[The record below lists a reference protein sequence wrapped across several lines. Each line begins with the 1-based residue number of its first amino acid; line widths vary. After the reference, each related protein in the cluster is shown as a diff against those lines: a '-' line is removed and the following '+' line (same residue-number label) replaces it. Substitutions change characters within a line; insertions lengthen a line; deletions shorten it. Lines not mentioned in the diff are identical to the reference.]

1 MEALQYV
8 VKAGKACYIG
18 ASPMRARQ
26 FSKMQYLAR
35 LLGWTRFVSMQGQ
48 YSLVAREEEREMFP
62 LPAGGASLPKGPRS
76 RAGHSARSCRVPGHG
91 VIARQSRQPLV
102 R

>member
-8 VKAGKACYIG
+8 VKAGKACYIS
-18 ASPMRARQ
+18 ASLMRARQ

-48 YSLVAREEEREMFP
+48 YSLVAARRNGRCSRCWPAVRRCRWALEVALDTVLDRAEFP
-62 LPAGGASLPKGPRS
+62 VTAS
-76 RAGHSARSCRVPGHG
+76 
-91 VIARQSRQPLV
+91 
-102 R
+102 